1 MFRPTLPAQVLHR
14 ARPTRLPI
22 PRSPFEPRPARATE
36 GASVDRPVALV
47 GPSEPTSSKAE
58 LDSGLTLHYA
68 PPPTAPSYTMG
79 LPTAFTQWVQGQ
91 QVELSGE
98 EHAPL
103 LHAKESMRK
112 VAPKWDEATVG
123 KIRELR
129 EKGYSKMEIAQE

>member
-1 MFRPTLPAQVLHR
+1 MFRPTLPAAVLHR

-47 GPSEPTSSKAE
+47 GPSEPTSSSAQ

-68 PPPTAPSYTMG
+68 PPASAPSYTLG
-79 LPTAFTQWVQGQ
+79 LPTQFTQWVQGH

-98 EHAPL
+98 EAAPL
-103 LHAKESMRK
+103 LHVKESERK
-112 VAPKWDEATVG
+112 VNPRWDEGMLA

-129 EKGYSKMEIAQE
+129 EKGYSKGEIAQE